1 MIHTYK
7 IFIYF
12 NELVLNHPIN
22 GFDGLQVEVNFP
34 FKLVVKLKS
43 FQCRRVRG
51 RNIKK
56 NSNLRKIIMRL
67 NAKQNT
73 ARKAFS
79 IPTESYTADTIL

>member
-1 MIHTYK
+1 MIHIYK

-22 GFDGLQVEVNFP
+22 GFNSLQLKVNFP
-34 FKLVVKLKS
+34 FKVVVKLKG

-51 RNIKK
+51 RTIKK

-79 IPTESYTADTIL
+79 IPTESFTADTIL